1 MWNPFKKKEDF
12 RGAPVMLERII
23 PKCYVEMIG
32 KRNVNAQSEQE
43 FANTMEIKIQ
53 HYINDGWTLTSV
65 VCNPLNEFY
74 AYFTK

>member
-1 MWNPFKKKEDF
+1 MWNIFKKKEGF

-23 PKCYVEMIG
+23 TQYKVVMIG
-32 KRNVNAQSEQE
+32 KRSPAACSEKD
-43 FANTMEIKIQ
+43 FAAIMELNIKSIC
-53 HYINDGWTLTSV
+53 NDGWTLTSV